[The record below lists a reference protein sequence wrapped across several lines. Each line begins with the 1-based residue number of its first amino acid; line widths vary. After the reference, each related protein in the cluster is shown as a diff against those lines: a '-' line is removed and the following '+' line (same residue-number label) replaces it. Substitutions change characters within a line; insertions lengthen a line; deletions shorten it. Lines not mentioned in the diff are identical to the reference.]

1 MVQGPFKVKK
11 VALAVNDELPIEDRC
26 YDCKNYDL
34 CLNLAAAL
42 DWDGFCCTNC
52 DKSVDQKLVWQA
64 LKIKKADRVVE
75 ELCSEL
81 DEKIIAVKKGDV
93 A

>member
-1 MVQGPFKVKK
+1 MTHGPFKVRK
-11 VALAVNDELPIEDRC
+11 APLAVNDDLPIEDRC

-42 DWDGFCCTNC
+42 DWQGFCCTGC
-52 DKSVDQKLVWQA
+52 DKTVDQKLISQA
-64 LKIKKADRVVE
+64 LNIKKHDQVVR
-75 ELCSEL
+75 ELCTEL
-81 DEKIIAVKKGDV
+81 EDGLNNDDV